1 MERAIKQRILGALV
15 LAAGCAILVPVVLD
29 GSGTLH
35 QWREVPLPARPNL
48 PMPTTAQLPWTPP
61 PAVASLP
68 PAPAPAPLPIPAPI
82 VAPAGVLAP
91 AAVTT
96 AVVTAT
102 PTATAVVAAPVHPA
116 VSPASPT
123 GAPKAQKTL
132 KSVPET
138 PVQAARLAPPTAVRA
153 VPEQSDP
160 VDMLPDMWTV
170 QVASLTSEAA
180 ASSFKHQLEQAHQH
194 VYTRHVGKAY
204 KVYVGPELSRTE
216 AEKTKQTLRAQG
228 LQGWLQPYV
237 VQ

>member
-35 QWREVPLPARPNL
+35 QWREVPLPPRPSL
-48 PMPTTAQLPWTPP
+48 PAPTTAQLPWTPP
-61 PAVASLP
+61 PAVAAL
-68 PAPAPAPLPIPAPI
+68 PAPAPMMPSIAPLPVTTPATAAVVPLLHPPAPLQAMVSKTPPVRAVVVPK
-82 VAPAGVLAP
+82 VAVLAP
-91 AAVTT
+91 VTT
-96 AVVTAT
+96 
-102 PTATAVVAAPVHPA
+102 PAPVQ
-116 VSPASPT
+116 T
-123 GAPKAQKTL
+123 
-132 KSVPET
+132 
-138 PVQAARLAPPTAVRA
+138 
-153 VPEQSDP
+153 DP

-180 ASSFKHQLEQAHQH
+180 ANSFKHQLEQAHQH

-204 KVYVGPELSRTE
+204 KVYVGPELSRTQ
-216 AEKTKQTLRAQG
+216 AEKTKQTLHAQG

>member
-48 PMPTTAQLPWTPP
+48 PAPTTAQLPWTPP

-68 PAPAPAPLPIPAPI
+68 PAPASTPLPTPAPI
-82 VAPAGVLAP
+82 PAPAGVLAP

-96 AVVTAT
+96 AVITAT
-102 PTATAVVAAPVHPA
+102 PTATAVVVAPVHPA
-116 VSPASPT
+116 VSPASLT
-123 GAPKAQKTL
+123 GVPKAPKAL

-153 VPEQSDP
+153 APEQSDP

-216 AEKTKQTLRAQG
+216 AEKTKQSLRAQG

>member
-35 QWREVPLPARPNL
+35 QWREVPLPPRPSL
-48 PMPTTAQLPWTPP
+48 PAPTTAQLPWTPP
-61 PAVASLP
+61 PAVAAL
-68 PAPAPAPLPIPAPI
+68 PAPAPMMPSIAPLPVTTPATAA
-82 VAPAGVLAP
+82 VAPLLHLAAPLQALVSKPPPVRAVVVPKVAVLAP
-91 AAVTT
+91 VTT
-96 AVVTAT
+96 
-102 PTATAVVAAPVHPA
+102 PAPVQ
-116 VSPASPT
+116 T
-123 GAPKAQKTL
+123 
-132 KSVPET
+132 
-138 PVQAARLAPPTAVRA
+138 
-153 VPEQSDP
+153 DP

-180 ASSFKHQLEQAHQH
+180 ANSFKHQLEQAHQH

-204 KVYVGPELSRTE
+204 KVYVGPELSRTQ
-216 AEKTKQTLRAQG
+216 AEKTKQTLHAQG

>member
-35 QWREVPLPARPNL
+35 QWREVPLPPRPSL
-48 PMPTTAQLPWTPP
+48 PAPTTAQLPWTPP
-61 PAVASLP
+61 PAVAAL
-68 PAPAPAPLPIPAPI
+68 PAPAPIMPPIAPPIAPLPVTTPATAA
-82 VAPAGVLAP
+82 VAPLLHPAAPLQAMVSKTPPVRAVVVPKVAVLAP
-91 AAVTT
+91 LTT
-96 AVVTAT
+96 PA
-102 PTATAVVAAPVHPA
+102 PVAAP
-116 VSPASPT
+116 
-123 GAPKAQKTL
+123 AQT
-132 KSVPET
+132 
-138 PVQAARLAPPTAVRA
+138 
-153 VPEQSDP
+153 DP

-180 ASSFKHQLEQAHQH
+180 ANSFKHQLEQAHQH

-204 KVYVGPELSRTE
+204 KVYVGPELSRTQ
-216 AEKTKQTLRAQG
+216 AEKTKQTLHAQG

>member
-35 QWREVPLPARPNL
+35 QWREVPLPPRPSL
-48 PMPTTAQLPWTPP
+48 PAPTTAQLPWTPP
-61 PAVASLP
+61 PAVAAL
-68 PAPAPAPLPIPAPI
+68 PAPAPMMPSIAPLPVTTPATAA
-82 VAPAGVLAP
+82 VAPLLHLAAPLQALVSKPPPVRAVVVPKVAVLAP
-91 AAVTT
+91 LTT
-96 AVVTAT
+96 
-102 PTATAVVAAPVHPA
+102 PAPVQ
-116 VSPASPT
+116 T
-123 GAPKAQKTL
+123 
-132 KSVPET
+132 
-138 PVQAARLAPPTAVRA
+138 
-153 VPEQSDP
+153 DP

-180 ASSFKHQLEQAHQH
+180 ANSFKHQLEQAHQH

-204 KVYVGPELSRTE
+204 KVYVGPELSRTQ
-216 AEKTKQTLRAQG
+216 AEKTKQTLHAQG

>member
-35 QWREVPLPARPNL
+35 QWREVPLPPRPSL
-48 PMPTTAQLPWTPP
+48 PAPTTAQLPWTPP
-61 PAVASLP
+61 PAVAAL
-68 PAPAPAPLPIPAPI
+68 PAPAPMMPSIAPLPVTTPATAAVVPLLHPAAPLQAMVSKTPPVRAVVVPK
-82 VAPAGVLAP
+82 VAVLAP
-91 AAVTT
+91 VTT
-96 AVVTAT
+96 
-102 PTATAVVAAPVHPA
+102 PAPVQ
-116 VSPASPT
+116 T
-123 GAPKAQKTL
+123 
-132 KSVPET
+132 
-138 PVQAARLAPPTAVRA
+138 
-153 VPEQSDP
+153 DP

-180 ASSFKHQLEQAHQH
+180 ANSFKHQLEQAHQH

-204 KVYVGPELSRTE
+204 KVYVGPELSRTQ
-216 AEKTKQTLRAQG
+216 AEKTKQTLHAQG